1 MDFSF
6 EPSKMTLML
15 LSFDISGE
23 SESKSHSV
31 VSDSLQPHGQYGPWN
46 SPGND
51 TGVGSLPFLQG
62 IFLAQG
68 KEVFSTQG
76 SNAGL
81 LHCRWILYQMSH
93 IDVSGKR
100 L

>member
-1 MDFSF
+1 MQGDFSF

-46 SPGND
+46 SPGKD
-51 TGVGSLPFLQG
+51 TGVGSLPFLQYLLPAL
-62 IFLAQG
+62 LALSSSPG
-68 KEVFSTQG
+68 EG
-76 SNAGL
+76 GL
-81 LHCRWILYQMSH
+81 LNPGI
-93 IDVSGKR
+93 
-100 L
+100 